1 MRKILALSLAVIFG
15 IVLFTSCGGG
25 GTKSAKLVGNAENG
39 KDVYDR
45 VCIACHMTGVAGAA
59 ALDNKER
66 WEENAAMGMKAL
78 HLAVINGV
86 PDGKYGVMAERGSCT
101 DCSDQDLY
109 DAIVYMLGEA
119 NVTAGE

>member
-1 MRKILALSLAVIFG
+1 MRKILALSIAIVIG
-15 IVLFTSCGGG
+15 MSLFISCGGG
-25 GTKSAKLVGNAENG
+25 GSKSAKLTGNTENG

-66 WEENAAMGMKAL
+66 WEENAAMGMKTL
-78 HLAVINGV
+78 HQAVINGV

-109 DAIVYMLGEA
+109 DAITYMLGEA
-119 NVTAGE
+119 GVTAGE